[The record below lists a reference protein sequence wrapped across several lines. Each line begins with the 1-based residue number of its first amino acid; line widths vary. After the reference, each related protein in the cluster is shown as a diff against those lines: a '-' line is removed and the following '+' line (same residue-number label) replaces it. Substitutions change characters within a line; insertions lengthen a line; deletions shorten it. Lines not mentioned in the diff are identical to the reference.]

1 MKLVNGRKTAAVAE
15 KEPAWAA
22 AIRDRWGG
30 FEKFATV
37 FNPGMQD
44 ALARNPRKAF
54 ANERVPS
61 ISRSEAAY
69 GYGNMLGWLTL
80 QLSTL
85 GEVMPEGKR
94 METGMLRSVASDLLC
109 NPAFRTLNVAEAML
123 FLKEFRMGM
132 FGKVYGALTGID
144 LNVALQ
150 QFCAKRRAAIDKIER
165 EREREERERHDREA
179 MTWEQYCAVK
189 GIEAENRT

>member
-1 MKLVNGRKTAAVAE
+1 MAA
-15 KEPAWAA
+15 KEQPWAA
-22 AIRDRWGG
+22 AIRDRWGC

-37 FNPGMQD
+37 FNPGVQD
-44 ALARNPRKAF
+44 ALARNPHKVF
-54 ANERVPS
+54 ASERIPTV
-61 ISRSEAAY
+61 SRSEAAY

-123 FLKEFRMGM
+123 FLKEFRMGLY
-132 FGKVYGALTGID
+132 GKAYGAVTGMD
-144 LNVALQ
+144 LNAALQ

-165 EREREERERHDREA
+165 ERDREERERHDREA
-179 MTWEQYCAVK
+179 VTWEQYCAMK
-189 GIEAENRT
+189 GIEAENPLNMK